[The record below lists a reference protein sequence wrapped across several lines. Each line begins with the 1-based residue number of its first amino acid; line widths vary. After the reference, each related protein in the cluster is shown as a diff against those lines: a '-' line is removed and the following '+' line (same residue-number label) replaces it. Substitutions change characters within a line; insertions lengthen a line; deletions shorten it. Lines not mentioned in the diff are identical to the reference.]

1 MASKTPKEVVNLLH
15 KISLLT
21 EKVYNDAPIEELKR
35 DNETLQQEAI
45 SLFEKTPSYADCT
58 EIREAL
64 ASLLQAIKVTGVLHA
79 D

>member
-1 MASKTPKEVVNLLH
+1 MSKTPKEVVNLLH

-21 EKVYNDAPIEELKR
+21 EKVYNHAPIEELER
-35 DNETLQQEAI
+35 DNETLQQEAR
-45 SLFEKTPSYADCT
+45 SLFEKTPSYACT
-58 EIREAL
+58 EISEAL